1 MDRIYPLAVPKGRRL
16 CCEVGLVHQRA
27 DWSSIHE
34 KICQLLIPLRT
45 SMPFYNSEEERR
57 HGLQQLQQRQKH
69 LIEFC
74 YTVAQKYLFEG
85 KHEAAVPAALH
96 SLRFRMSVHGLSS
109 VELVPAYL
117 LLAEASLGLGQI
129 VQAEEY
135 LSQAQWTVLKST
147 ECCYATQSLLH
158 RNLGLLSIAKENYE
172 EARYHL
178 ANDIYFAS
186 CAFGTED
193 IRTSGGYFHLANIF
207 YGLKKLDLADTLYTK
222 IAEIWSK
229 YLNNRYQ
236 VLSQNRIQQIDLLG
250 KRFETDT
257 GLAEAEGDPKESHC
271 DSFLHLGPKKS
282 RAQDSEREKPETVA
296 TLSNLWGGAG
306 LVELP
311 VTTWLPTCT
320 WPPDEAQEAE
330 AIQILTSIWNIRES
344 TSNTDPQKTIFV
356 LKILVMLYYLMMNSS
371 KAQEYAMR
379 AFSLAKEQH
388 LSVNEQS
395 TIEDLLNMIS
405 AEEAHPIT

>member
-1 MDRIYPLAVPKGRRL
+1 MDIIYPLAVPKGRRL
-16 CCEVGLVHQRA
+16 CCEVCEAPAERVCTACTVTYYCGVVHQRA
-27 DWSSIHE
+27 DWNSIHE

-85 KHEAAVPAALH
+85 KHAAAVPAALH
-96 SLRFRMSVHGLSS
+96 SLRFRMNVHGLSS

-117 LLAEASLGLGQI
+117 LLAEASLGLGHI

-147 ECCYATQSLLH
+147 DCCSATHSLLH
-158 RNLGLLSIAKENYE
+158 RNLGLLYIAKENYE

-222 IAEIWSK
+222 VSEIWSK
-229 YLNNRYQ
+229 YLNDRYQ
-236 VLSQNRIQQIDLLG
+236 VLSRVRIQQIDLLG

-257 GLAEAEGDPKESHC
+257 GL
-271 DSFLHLGPKKS
+271 
-282 RAQDSEREKPETVA
+282 
-296 TLSNLWGGAG
+296 
-306 LVELP
+306 
-311 VTTWLPTCT
+311 
-320 WPPDEAQEAE
+320 DEAQEAE

-344 TSNTDPQKTIFV
+344 TSDTAPQKTIFV
-356 LKILVMLYYLMMNSS
+356 LKTLFMLYYLMTNSS
-371 KAQEYAMR
+371 KA
-379 AFSLAKEQH
+379 
-388 LSVNEQS
+388 SVPRKASCWHKNTPREPSVWPKNSISVS
-395 TIEDLLNMIS
+395 TNRTPS
-405 AEEAHPIT
+405 KSY

>member
-1 MDRIYPLAVPKGRRL
+1 MDIIYPLAVPKGRPLR
-16 CCEVGLVHQRA
+16 CEVCEAPAERVCTACTVTYYCGVVHQRA

-45 SMPFYNSEEERR
+45 SMPFYNSEEERQ

-96 SLRFRMSVHGLSS
+96 SLRFRMNVHGLSS

-147 ECCYATQSLLH
+147 DCCYATHSLLH
-158 RNLGLLSIAKENYE
+158 RNLGLLHIAKENYK

-193 IRTSGGYFHLANIF
+193 IRTSGGYFHLAKIF

-222 IAEIWSK
+222 VSEIWSK
-229 YLNNRYQ
+229 YLNDRYQ
-236 VLSQNRIQQIDLLG
+236 MLSQARIQQIDLLG

-257 GLAEAEGDPKESHC
+257 GL
-271 DSFLHLGPKKS
+271 
-282 RAQDSEREKPETVA
+282 
-296 TLSNLWGGAG
+296 
-306 LVELP
+306 
-311 VTTWLPTCT
+311 
-320 WPPDEAQEAE
+320 DEAQEAE
-330 AIQILTSIWNIRES
+330 AVQILTSIWNIRES
-344 TSNTDPQKTIFV
+344 TSNTAPQKTIFV
-356 LKILVMLYYLMMNSS
+356 LKTLVMLYYLMMNSS

-388 LSVNEQS
+388 LSLHERN
-395 TIEDLLNMIS
+395 TIEELLSLIS
-405 AEEAHPIT
+405 AEEAHPIPS